1 MRKTQSGACLVLV
14 GVPRRSPERYVTS
27 GGNVSVLKLLQIF
40 RLVRILRIIRVMR
53 FFKEL
58 RLMVQGLLRSALVG
72 SWVPQPSC
80 MFQASVS

>member
-1 MRKTQSGACLVLV
+1 M
-14 GVPRRSPERYVTS
+14 
-27 GGNVSVLKLLQIF
+27 LKLLQIF